1 MRKVFNVL
9 FVLVLALLV
18 VGLAVA
24 IGIQLASPL
33 DGMTMTID
41 GETIDGPLL
50 AALFGGAAA
59 FGTIV
64 VGVIVVVVL
73 ASVAIVVPA
82 LLLLVAFAVLSALA
96 GGLAPIAIPVL
107 LVVGAY
113 VLLSRRAQ
121 RRGVAPAAPTVS
133 QSTSATA

>member
-1 MRKVFNVL
+1 MRKVFNAL

-24 IGIQLASPL
+24 IGVQLASPL
-33 DGMTMTID
+33 HGMTMTID
-41 GETIDGPLL
+41 GETIDGPVV

-64 VGVIVVVVL
+64 VGALVIVLL
-73 ASVAIVVPA
+73 ASIAIVVPA

-96 GGLAPIAIPVL
+96 VGLAPIAIPVL

-113 VLLSRRAQ
+113 VLLSRRAK
-121 RRGVAPAAPTVS
+121 RRSVAPAAPT
-133 QSTSATA
+133 TSRSSANA